1 MARSKRGSPGNLPV
15 AIEMLEAD
23 HRKVEMLFD
32 QYEEEKESS
41 DEETKRELAQRICME
56 LKVHTQIE
64 EELFYP
70 WAREN
75 MDESDLIEEAQVEHN
90 SAKDLIA
97 QLEGASEID
106 ETFDAK
112 VKVLG
117 EYVKHHVKEE
127 ENEMFPELQ
136 SMQEELD
143 ELGQE
148 MTARK
153 VELMEEM
160 GMMDEEGA
168 QAAMAGERSRGRSRS
183 QTQSRGM

>member
-1 MARSKRGSPGNLPV
+1 MASSKGGSSNLPV
-15 AIEMLEAD
+15 ALEMLEAD

-32 QYEEEKESS
+32 QYEEMKEGAGE
-41 DEETKRELAQRICME
+41 DEKRELSQRICME
-56 LKVHTQIE
+56 LKV
-64 EELFYP
+64 LFYP

-75 MDESDLIEEAQVEHN
+75 MEDEDLIEEAQVEHQ

-97 QLEGASEID
+97 QLEGAGEID
-106 ETFDAK
+106 ETYDAK

-117 EYVKHHVKEE
+117 EYVKHHVQEE
-127 ENEMFPELQ
+127 ENEMFPKVE

-160 GMMDEEGA
+160 GMTQDDEA
-168 QAAMAGERSRGRSRS
+168 QQAIAGERSRSGA
-183 QTQSRGM
+183 RGGQAQRGA

>member
-1 MARSKRGSPGNLPV
+1 MARSKGGSSGTLPV

-23 HRKVEMLFD
+23 HRKVEQMFD
-32 QYEEEKESS
+32 QYEDEKESGE
-41 DEETKRELAQRICME
+41 DTKRQLAERICME

-70 WAREN
+70 WVREN
-75 MDESDLIEEAQVEHN
+75 AEESDLVEEAQVEHQ

-97 QLEGASEID
+97 QIEGASEID

-117 EYVKHHVKEE
+117 EYVKHHVQEE
-127 ENEMFPELQ
+127 ENEMFPQVQ

-160 GMMDEEGA
+160 GMEDE
-168 QAAMAGERSRGRSRS
+168 AAMAGGRSRPG
-183 QTQSRGM
+183 QGAQQQRGA

>member
-1 MARSKRGSPGNLPV
+1 MARSKRGSSGNLPV

-23 HRKVEMLFD
+23 HRKVEQMFD
-32 QYEEEKESS
+32 QYEDEKESGE
-41 DEETKRELAQRICME
+41 DMKRELARRICME
-56 LKVHTQIE
+56 LKVHTQVE

-70 WAREN
+70 WVREN
-75 MDESDLIEEAQVEHN
+75 ADLSDLVEEAQVEHQ

-97 QLEGASEID
+97 QIEGAPEIG

-117 EYVKHHVKEE
+117 EYVKHHVREE
-127 ENEMFPELQ
+127 EHEMFPQVQ

-160 GMMDEEGA
+160 GMMDEESG
-168 QAAMAGERSRGRSRS
+168 QAAMAGSGSRSRS
-183 QTQSRGM
+183 QQAQRGA

>member
-1 MARSKRGSPGNLPV
+1 MASRRGSSANLPV

-32 QYEEEKESS
+32 QYEEMKEESGEDEKRACAE
-41 DEETKRELAQRICME
+41 RICMM

-70 WAREN
+70 WVREN
-75 MDESDLIEEAQVEHN
+75 IDDTELIEEATVEHQ

-97 QLEGASEID
+97 QLEGGSEID
-106 ETFDAK
+106 ETYDAK

-117 EYVKHHVKEE
+117 EYVKHHVQEE
-127 ENEMFPELQ
+127 ENEMFPKVE

-160 GMMDEEGA
+160 GMTPDDEAE
-168 QAAMAGERSRGRSRS
+168 QAMAGERSRSGA
-183 QTQSRGM
+183 RGGQAQRNM